1 MTLTEMLIAQLDA
14 EAPRT
19 RRALEQVPEG
29 RDDWKPHD
37 KSMAFG
43 RLAMLVAGMPSWIS
57 MIVKQDSLDL
67 NPPGGSNFVQ
77 KPMRTA
83 AELVKGHDEGV
94 AGARQ
99 ALLSVTDEH
108 LMKPWKLLVSGNT
121 VSRVDVALDPFP
133 YNGTTTTCDALYMGV
148 PVVTLAGDTPT
159 SRGGASLLNAVGLKD
174 LVADTPERYVEIAVA
189 LAHGYAKAKGRPM
202 AAVVHNIV
210 GLQHASM
217 AMECASHPCHEL
229 HR

>member
-121 VSRVDVALDPFP
+121 VNEELRHIVLRDTFMHLSHHRGQLTVYLRMNNA
-133 YNGTTTTCDALYMGV
+133 TV
-148 PVVTLAGDTPT
+148 PAIYGP
-159 SRGGASLLNAVGLKD
+159 S
-174 LVADTPERYVEIAVA
+174 ADDKSFA
-189 LAHGYAKAKGRPM
+189 
-202 AAVVHNIV
+202 
-210 GLQHASM
+210 
-217 AMECASHPCHEL
+217 
-229 HR
+229 